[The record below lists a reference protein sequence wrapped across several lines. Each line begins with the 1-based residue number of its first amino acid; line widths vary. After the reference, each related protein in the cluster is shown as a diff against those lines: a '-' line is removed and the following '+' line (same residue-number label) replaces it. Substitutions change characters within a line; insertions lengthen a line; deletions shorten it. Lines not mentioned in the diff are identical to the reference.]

1 MKKIVR
7 IISALLV
14 CALVFSNFSG
24 TNAMP
29 GVYAASSKKV
39 TSKEKKNI
47 KRLCKNFETFIGME
61 LMEEDSMLEIPVG
74 KSKNWV
80 FQEWGTEEIDL
91 YKPNMVEALSYMLI
105 KDPAKKVFDID
116 SFVVC
121 SKEGDWGTLFPYL
134 TLKSVKKKSSN
145 KYVAVFNVMWENC
158 ENNCKKKKTG
168 TATFTL
174 KKKKGTYYGFVAKSV
189 KIKKITNEMP

>member
-1 MKKIVR
+1 
-7 IISALLV
+7 
-14 CALVFSNFSG
+14 
-24 TNAMP
+24 
-29 GVYAASSKKV
+29 
-39 TSKEKKNI
+39 
-47 KRLCKNFETFIGME
+47 
-61 LMEEDSMLEIPVG
+61 MLEIPVG

-80 FQEWGTEEIDL
+80 FQKWGAEDIDE
-91 YKPNMVEALSYMLI
+91 YEPNMVVALWYMTI
-105 KDPAKKVFDID
+105 KNPAQKVFGIRDG
-116 SFVVC
+116 VMYTK
-121 SKEGDWGTLFPYL
+121 KEGDWGTLFPYL

-145 KYVAVFNVMWENC
+145 KYEAVFNVMWENC